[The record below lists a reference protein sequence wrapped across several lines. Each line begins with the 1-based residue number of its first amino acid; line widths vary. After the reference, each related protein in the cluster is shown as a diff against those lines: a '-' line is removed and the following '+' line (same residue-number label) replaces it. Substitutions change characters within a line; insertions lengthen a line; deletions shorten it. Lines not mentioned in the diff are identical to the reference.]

1 MNNVILICGEP
12 GSGKTTLMWNI
23 IEQRKEWDN
32 VEPIKLL
39 NAMYNKAA
47 DLYILGK
54 YEKGEVFAGTD
65 RLSMAVQPVAVEF
78 IQNSN
83 ADFLIEGDRLFNRKF
98 IDAVM
103 KMPGKKLS
111 IVHLDVD
118 QNTLKARYKERGTN
132 QNEEFLRSRATK
144 VSNITN
150 AFDLMDVVH
159 SFSHMNKS
167 DLVGI
172 TQYINDTLRQ

>member
-23 IEQRKEWDN
+23 IEQRKEWIN
-32 VEPIKLL
+32 VEPVKLL
-39 NAMYNKAA
+39 NAMYNKTD

-78 IQNSN
+78 IQNSTS
-83 ADFLIEGDRLFNRKF
+83 DFLIEGYRLFNRKF
-98 IDAVM
+98 IDSVM

-159 SFSHMNKS
+159 SFGHMNKS